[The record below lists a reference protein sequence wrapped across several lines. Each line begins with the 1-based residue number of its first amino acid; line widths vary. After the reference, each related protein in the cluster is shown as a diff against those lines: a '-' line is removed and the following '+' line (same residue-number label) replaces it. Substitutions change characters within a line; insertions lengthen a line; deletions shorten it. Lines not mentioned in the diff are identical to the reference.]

1 MTKSQFLCYR
11 RQGYTIEFVRYGE
24 DIKAKIGGYSSDA
37 TFKKGGQSYSSKK
50 IKVKM
55 VDYGEDVKLS
65 ETASFSADFA
75 AV

>member
-1 MTKSQFLCYR
+1 MTKTQFLCCR
-11 RQGYTIEFVRYGE
+11 KQGYTIEFVNYGE

-37 TFKKGGQSYSSKK
+37 TFKKGGHSYASKK

-65 ETASFSADFA
+65 ETSSYSADCA